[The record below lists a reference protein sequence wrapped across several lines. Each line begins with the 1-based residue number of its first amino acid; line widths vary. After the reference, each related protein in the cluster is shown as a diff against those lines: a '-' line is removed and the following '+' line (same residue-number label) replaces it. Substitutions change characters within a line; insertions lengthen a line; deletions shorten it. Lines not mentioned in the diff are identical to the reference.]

1 MRDSKTYERLIYSG
15 VVAGWLASGSERL
28 SRAIKNIS
36 PVRMNNMNYTID
48 DFRFG
53 ETLKSDQRFFMAIDT
68 NVIYGSIDDLI
79 SIVSKLGNQVRRF
92 KRQQQ
97 IEATKNV

>member
-1 MRDSKTYERLIYSG
+1 
-15 VVAGWLASGSERL
+15 
-28 SRAIKNIS
+28 
-36 PVRMNNMNYTID
+36 MNYSID

-53 ETLKSDQRFFMAIDT
+53 ETLNSDKPFYMAIDT
-68 NVIYGSIDDLI
+68 NVICGSIDDLI
-79 SIVSKLGNQVRRF
+79 SIVSKLANQVRRF

>member
-1 MRDSKTYERLIYSG
+1 MTYTVS
-15 VVAGWLASGSERL
+15 
-28 SRAIKNIS
+28 
-36 PVRMNNMNYTID
+36 

-53 ETLKSDQRFFMAIDT
+53 ETLNTEHPFFMAIDT
-68 NVIYGSIDDLI
+68 NIIYGSIDDLI
-79 SIVSKLGNQVRRF
+79 SIVSRLGNQVRRF

>member
-1 MRDSKTYERLIYSG
+1 
-15 VVAGWLASGSERL
+15 
-28 SRAIKNIS
+28 
-36 PVRMNNMNYTID
+36 MNYSID

-53 ETLKSDQRFFMAIDT
+53 ETLNSDQPFYMAIDT
-68 NVIYGSIDDLI
+68 NVICGSIDDLI
-79 SIVSKLGNQVRRF
+79 SIVSKLANQVRRF